1 MHNCYEQSV
10 EQIKMAYSDISQPTL
25 EQIDLSLSGEFNI
38 LEWNII
44 NKKIETDIQNCIKQF
59 IDTQFGIDKD
69 LVGQL
74 DIYSRL
80 SYLTFENHTKFDELT
95 HEFDYNFYEIINLN
109 ADMTKGKHTYAFQK
123 KLLQT
128 FENTVDYAN
137 YMIVRKRNI
146 PSKNIITQQD

>member
-1 MHNCYEQSV
+1 M
-10 EQIKMAYSDISQPTL
+10 

-44 NKKIETDIQNCIKQF
+44 NKKIETDIQNCIKEF
-59 IDTQFGIDKD
+59 IDTRFTIDKD
-69 LVGQL
+69 LVDQL
-74 DIYSRL
+74 DVYAQL
-80 SYLTFENHTKFDELT
+80 SYLTFENHTKFDQLS
-95 HEFDYNFYEIINLN
+95 HEFDYNFYEVNNLN
-109 ADMTKGKHTYAFQK
+109 ADMAKGKHTYVFKK
-123 KLLQT
+123 KLSQT